1 MPEAALFDAAVGD
14 LPQAGGR
21 QALDAVEQ
29 AVAGIAALPGQ
40 PQGHLAAV
48 DVARE
53 TVAGEDRLVLRGEHD
68 PLRRL
73 GHRHRLDAETIAGK
87 PQRTAAGVE
96 IGEGKHA
103 VEQRHGLFG
112 PPVMQGF
119 EHHFG
124 IADGS
129 KDDAL
134 RLQRLAQRPVIV
146 DLAIV
151 DQHALAGCGQHR
163 LAGGGRG
170 VDDGQPAVTERQ
182 PVVAPAVMIVGAA
195 MHQRLHHAGDI
206 RQVVGVD
213 RVSLAPDAGYSAHGL
228 PVGCCLGHALAI

>member
-1 MPEAALFDAAVGD
+1 MPEAALLDTLVGD

-48 DVARE
+48 DVARK
-53 TVAGEDRLVLRGEHD
+53 TVAGEDRLVLRGEQD
-68 PLRRL
+68 SLRRV
-73 GHRHRLDAETIAGK
+73 GHRHRLDSKTVTRK
-87 PQRTAAGVE
+87 PQRTAASVE
-96 IGEGKHA
+96 IGEGKHP
-103 VEQRHGLFG
+103 VEQRHGFFG
-112 PPVMQGF
+112 TPVMQGF
-119 EHHFG
+119 ENHFG

-134 RLQRLAQRPVIV
+134 RLQRFAQRAVIV

-151 DQHALAGCGQHR
+151 DESAIAGRSQHR
-163 LAGGGRG
+163 LTGGGRG
-170 VDDGQPAVTERQ
+170 IDDGKSAVTERQ
-182 PVVAPAVMIVGAA
+182 PIVVPAVMIVGAA
-195 MHQRLHHAGDI
+195 MYQRLHHAGDI

-213 RVSLAPDAGYSAHGL
+213 RVSFAPDAGYSAHGL
-228 PVGCCLGHALAI
+228 PVSSA